1 MHIAKP
7 TKHLTMTGV
16 IGFTPEI
23 REIAKDR
30 LVARFTLGTAH
41 AALDAGGNPA
51 TDTQW
56 HTVVAWGETAAR
68 VRDEVRRGCILSIT
82 GREVTRSYVA
92 KENLKRY
99 VKEIVLADFTVLS
112 TPKRP

>member
-16 IGFTPEI
+16 MGFTPEI

-30 LVARFTLGTAH
+30 LVARFAIGTTQ

-56 HTVVAWGETAAR
+56 HTVVAWGDMAAR
-68 VRDEVRRGCILSIT
+68 VRDEARRGCILSIT
-82 GREVTRSYVA
+82 GREVTRSYDA
-92 KENLKRY
+92 KDGKRY
-99 VKEIVLADFTVLS
+99 IKEVILADFTVLS